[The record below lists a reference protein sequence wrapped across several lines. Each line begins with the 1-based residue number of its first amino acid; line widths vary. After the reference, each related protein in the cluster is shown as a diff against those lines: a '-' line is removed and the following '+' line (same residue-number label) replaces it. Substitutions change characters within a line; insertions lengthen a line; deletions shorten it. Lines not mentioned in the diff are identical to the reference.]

1 MSEDQIRTLLGF
13 ARKAGKLVAG
23 RSAVSRE
30 LDKNKVHLLLI
41 ADDASDKVDKLFSPA
56 KSIHVFKFLDKRT
69 MAEMLGRDEHVAIIA
84 VCDVQFAQAIEQL
97 LPPEN
102 RITDL

>member
-13 ARKAGKLVAG
+13 ARKAGKLAAG
-23 RSAVSRE
+23 RSAALRE
-30 LDKNKVHLLLI
+30 LEKNKVHLLLI
-41 ADDASDKVDKLFSPA
+41 AGDASAKVDKLFQYS
-56 KSIHVFKFLDKRT
+56 KSIKTFRFLDKRA
-69 MAEMLGRDEHVAIIA
+69 MAELLGRDEHVAIIA

-102 RITDL
+102 RITDF

>member
-1 MSEDQIRTLLGF
+1 MSEDQIRTLLSF
-13 ARKAGKLVAG
+13 ARKAGKLAAG

-30 LDKNKVHLLLI
+30 LEKRQVHLLLI
-41 ADDASDKVDKLFSPA
+41 AGDASDKVDKLFHPG
-56 KSIHVFKFLDKRT
+56 KGIKIFKFLDKRT

-84 VCDVQFAQAIEQL
+84 VCDVQFAQALEQL